1 MHEVALP
8 LIILK
13 RKVALEELMGVE
25 KDAHADTW
33 RAGIV
38 EQGRFQRTYT

>member
-13 RKVALEELMGVE
+13 ISVDLEELMEVE
-25 KDAHADTW
+25 KDAHTDTLG
-33 RAGIV
+33 AGAV
-38 EQGRFQRTYT
+38 EQGRF